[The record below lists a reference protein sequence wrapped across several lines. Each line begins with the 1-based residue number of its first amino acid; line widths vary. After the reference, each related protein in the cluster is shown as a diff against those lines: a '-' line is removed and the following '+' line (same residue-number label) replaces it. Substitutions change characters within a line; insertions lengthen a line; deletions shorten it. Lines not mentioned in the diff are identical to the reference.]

1 MKGRTVIMIAHR
13 LSTIRQ
19 ADKIIVLEAGKVAEE
34 GTHDVLMQRNGPYAA
49 LYRVQFPDA
58 PDAGADGSEAGC
70 AGNASSRIA
79 PCRIHCIVLPDDT
92 ALPIVAA
99 IDAAQK
105 SLRVKMFLFS
115 DPTLLAALVRARKR
129 GVAVRVMLNPARRS
143 GEEENVATRKAL
155 ADAGVEV
162 ADSNPAFQ
170 LTHEKSMIVDDH
182 TAFVKSLNWETRNL
196 TETRDYAVVTRVRA
210 ARWRRS
216 REGFEADWHRKPFD
230 PGHTSHMV
238 WCSVNGR
245 ERIAHFIDDA
255 KESLWLQNERYQ
267 DTVIIERLVRAVRRG
282 VKVHVLARAPHT
294 LKKDKLIEGVGGLRI
309 LQDVGAKVH
318 KPKGL
323 RLHAKMLLADDARAI
338 IGSINL
344 APGSFDVR
352 RELAIETDDA
362 GVVKR
367 LHQVVHKDWK
377 SSKKLDL
384 SDEGLIADLEKRHKE
399 GAEQLVLDGKH
410 RDD

>member
-1 MKGRTVIMIAHR
+1 M
-13 LSTIRQ
+13 
-19 ADKIIVLEAGKVAEE
+19 
-34 GTHDVLMQRNGPYAA
+34 
-49 LYRVQFPDA
+49 
-58 PDAGADGSEAGC
+58 
-70 AGNASSRIA
+70 SRSL
-79 PCRIHCIVLPDDT
+79 IVLPDDT

-99 IDAAQK
+99 IDAAHK

-196 TETRDYAVVTRVRA
+196 TETRDYAVVTRVA
-210 ARWRRS
+210 HEVAEIA
-216 REGFEADWHRKPFD
+216 EGFEADWHRKPFD
-230 PGHTSHMV
+230 PGHTSHLV

-255 KESLWLQNERYQ
+255 KETLWLQNERYQ

-282 VKVHVLARAPHT
+282 VKVHVLARPPHT

-323 RLHAKMLLADDARAI
+323 RLHAKMLLADDTRAI

-344 APGSFDVR
+344 TPGSFDAR
-352 RELAIETDDA
+352 RELAIETDDPV
-362 GVVKR
+362 VVKR
-367 LHQVVHKDWK
+367 LHQVAHKDWK
-377 SSKKLDL
+377 NSKKLDL

-399 GAEQLVLDGKH
+399 GAEQLVLDSDRRH
-410 RDD
+410 PDD